1 MVVAVIPY
9 FQLTTGATGNFWHF
23 VLEDLRG
30 TERFEVL
37 DTEPALLG
45 DRLHLLAMVRG
56 LESLDRPSRLRIVTG
71 NRYVYQGLTFGLRK
85 WRNDGWR
92 WESFGLLAPIKN
104 VDLWQRVDQALKY
117 HQIESTEFQ
126 LRPTSRNTVQLNES
140 GSAAVLYHQRS
151 RRAPLRIHRLRRME
165 RMEAVAS
172 RDPDRQLVQAVA

>member
-23 VLEDLRG
+23 VLKDLRG
-30 TERFEVL
+30 GERFEVF
-37 DTEPALLG
+37 DSETALHG
-45 DRLHLLAMVRG
+45 DRLHLLALVRG
-56 LESLDRPSRLRIVTG
+56 LESLDRPAQLRIATA
-71 NRYVYQGLTFGLRK
+71 NRYVYQGLTFGLQK

-126 LRPTSRNTVQLNES
+126 LRPTIRNTVALNEARS
-140 GSAAVLYHQRS
+140 SAVLYHRHS

-165 RMEAVAS
+165 TVVS
-172 RDPDRQLVQAVA
+172 RDIAPQFAQAVA